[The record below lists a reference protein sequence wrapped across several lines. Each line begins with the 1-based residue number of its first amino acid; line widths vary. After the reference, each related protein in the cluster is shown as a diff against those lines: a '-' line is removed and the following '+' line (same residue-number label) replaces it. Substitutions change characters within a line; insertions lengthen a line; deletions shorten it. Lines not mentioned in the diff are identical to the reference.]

1 MGGAM
6 ERTRMRSGAL
16 NVALN
21 ETRAMGF
28 NRDTIRSKA
37 FSLLVVP
44 LLALTAVW
52 AYVAVT
58 SVAEATGLLR
68 SGERYTAY
76 LRPVEALRD
85 ALRQERRFSVAALRD
100 ARVSAREYLSQRRA
114 DTDRAV
120 ADFREA
126 TARQDPADL
135 PSTTRLLLARLD
147 GLTAVRGSVD
157 GGVSTAVTTIGV
169 YSDLVDEIYNFTS
182 SLAKDG
188 GLTPEQYSQVRS
200 LNSLDFGLDL
210 LAREQSLIGYAI
222 ADENLAPSMHATFVE
237 LVVSRRFLLR
247 NEAAA
252 LDPGVRAGLEEL
264 FARPVYSALTEG
276 ENRIAAF
283 VPTDGELPYG
293 LQQWLRNGTEVTGEV
308 ERLTGAAMD
317 RALGAA
323 DQRVGTILW
332 RTAIIT
338 GVGLLIVVV
347 SVLISVRFGRRLVRE
362 LGDLET
368 SATDVARSRLPD
380 LVRRLRAGES
390 VDPVQETPRVAE
402 GRTVE
407 VRNVSGAFNHVL
419 GEAVRASVGQAEL
432 RRSVG
437 QVFLNLARRNQSLL
451 HRQLALLEVM
461 EHRVDDPATLEDLFR
476 LDHLSTRMRRH
487 AENLIILSGA
497 APSRRWREPV
507 PILDLVRGA
516 VTEVED
522 YTRVVVQEMR
532 QAPTVQGS
540 AVNDLMHLVAEL
552 IENATVFS
560 PPGTRVYVRGEIAAN
575 GYALEIE
582 DRGLGLDHAK
592 LEALNRRIAE
602 PPEFDLADSERL
614 GLFVVARLAARHGV
628 RVLLRKSPYEGV
640 TAIVMIPPGL
650 LAVPDQRQVGYFSSP
665 PPAPVQA
672 PPARHTPAPP
682 SAPPVVVPDDL
693 DLEGLPQRVPQTH
706 LVAPLRGEAPPPEA
720 PQQTGAET
728 GSAERRA
735 GLMTSMQRGW
745 ERGRRETGIWKD
757 RTDG

>member
-1 MGGAM
+1 
-6 ERTRMRSGAL
+6 
-16 NVALN
+16 
-21 ETRAMGF
+21 MGF

-76 LRPVEALRD
+76 LQPLENLSD
-85 ALRQERRFSVAALRD
+85 ALRQERRYSVIALYDERE
-100 ARVSAREYLSQRRA
+100 SAREDLSERRTG
-114 DTDRAV
+114 TDRAL

-126 TARQDPADL
+126 TASQDATTL
-135 PSTTRLLLARLD
+135 PSTTSLLLARLD
-147 GLTAVRGSVD
+147 GLTAIRGSVD
-157 GGVSTAVTTIGV
+157 GGVSTAVTTVGV
-169 YSDLVDEIYNFTS
+169 YSDLVDEISTFSS

-210 LAREQSLIGYAI
+210 LARENSLIGYAI
-222 ADENLAPSMHATFVE
+222 ADKDLSPSVHASFVE
-237 LVVSRRFLLR
+237 LVTSRRFLLR

-252 LDPGVRAGLEEL
+252 LDPDVRAGLEQL
-264 FARPVYSALTEG
+264 YAKPVYSALTEG
-276 ENRIAAF
+276 ENRIVAF

-293 LQQWLRNGTEVTGEV
+293 LEQWLKDGVTVTTEVDA
-308 ERLTGAAMD
+308 LTGAAMD
-317 RALGAA
+317 RAMGAA
-323 DQRVGTILW
+323 GQRVSTILW
-332 RTAIIT
+332 QTAFIT
-338 GVGLLIVVV
+338 GLGLIIVIV
-347 SVLISVRFGRRLVRE
+347 SVLISVRFGRRVVRE
-362 LGDLET
+362 LGDLELT
-368 SATDVARSRLPD
+368 AVDVARSRLPD

-390 VDPVQETPRVAE
+390 VDPAAETPTVAE
-402 GRTVE
+402 GKTME
-407 VRNVSGAFNHVL
+407 IRNVSGAFNFVL
-419 GEAVRASVGQAEL
+419 AEAVRASVGQAEL
-432 RRSVG
+432 RRSIG

-451 HRQLALLEVM
+451 HRQLSLLEVM
-461 EHRVDDPATLEDLFR
+461 EHRVEDPATLEDLFR

-507 PILDLVRGA
+507 PIFDLVRGA

-560 PPGTRVYVRGEIAAN
+560 PPGTRVYVRGEVAAN

-592 LEALNRRIAE
+592 LETLNQRIAE

-628 RVLLRKSPYEGV
+628 RVLLRRSPYEGV
-640 TAIVMIPPGL
+640 TAIVMIPPAL
-650 LAVPDQRQVGYFSSP
+650 LAAPDEQKVSYFTTQAP
-665 PPAPVQA
+665 PVQP
-672 PPARHTPAPP
+672 PPARHTPAPQ
-682 SAPPVVVPDDL
+682 AAAPVVHDDF
-693 DLEGLPQRVPQTH
+693 DDFGLEGLPQRVPQTH
-706 LVAPLRGEAPPPEA
+706 LVAPLRGEAPQRSE
-720 PQQTGAET
+720 PQQADE

-757 RTDG
+757 RPHG

>member
-1 MGGAM
+1 
-6 ERTRMRSGAL
+6 
-16 NVALN
+16 
-21 ETRAMGF
+21 MGF

-44 LLALTAVW
+44 LLALSAVW
-52 AYVAVT
+52 VYVAAT

-76 LRPVEALRD
+76 LRPVEDLRD
-85 ALRQERRFSVAALRD
+85 ALRQERRFSVASLRD
-100 ARVSAREYLSQRRA
+100 ARVSAREYLSERRA
-114 DTDRAV
+114 ETDRAV
-120 ADFREA
+120 AAFREA
-126 TARQDPADL
+126 TAKQDPAGL
-135 PSTTRLLLARLD
+135 PGTTPLLLARLD

-157 GGVSTAVTTIGV
+157 GGVSTAVTTVSV
-169 YSDLVDEIYNFTS
+169 YSDLVDDVHNFIP

-222 ADENLAPSMHATFVE
+222 ADENLAPSIHASFLE
-237 LVVSRRFLLR
+237 LVISRRFLLR
-247 NEAAA
+247 NETAA
-252 LDPGVRAGLEEL
+252 LDPDLRAELEQFYATPL
-264 FARPVYSALTEG
+264 YSALTEG

-283 VPTDGELPYG
+283 VPTDGELPYS
-293 LQQWLRNGTEVTGEV
+293 LQQWLKTGTEVTAKVDG
-308 ERLTGAAMD
+308 LTGAAMD

-323 DQRVGTILW
+323 GQRVSAILW
-332 RTAIIT
+332 QTALIT
-338 GVGLLIVVV
+338 GLGLVIVVV
-347 SVLISVRFGRRLVRE
+347 SVLISVRVGRRLVRE
-362 LGDLET
+362 LGDLELT
-368 SATDVARSRLPD
+368 AVDVARSRLPD

-390 VDPVQETPRVAE
+390 VDPAAETPTVAE

-407 VRNVSGAFNHVL
+407 IRNVSGAFNHVL
-419 GEAVRASVGQAEL
+419 SEAVRASVGQAEL
-432 RRSVG
+432 RRSIG
-437 QVFLNLARRNQSLL
+437 SVFLNLARRNQSLL
-451 HRQLALLEVM
+451 HRQLSLLEVM

-507 PILDLVRGA
+507 PIFDLVRGA

-532 QAPTVQGS
+532 HAPTVQGP
-540 AVNDLMHLVAEL
+540 AVNDLMHLAAEL

-560 PPGTRVYVRGEIAAN
+560 PPGTRVYVRGEAAAN

-592 LEALNRRIAE
+592 LETLNRRIAE

-628 RVLLRKSPYEGV
+628 RVLLRRSPYEGV
-640 TAIVMIPPGL
+640 TAIVMIPPSL
-650 LAVPDQRQVGYFSSP
+650 LAEPERQVGYFAGTAPPPPPPPVARPAPAP
-665 PPAPVQA
+665 PPAA
-672 PPARHTPAPP
+672 H
-682 SAPPVVVPDDL
+682 DDV
-693 DLEGLPQRVPQTH
+693 DMEGLPQRVPQTH
-706 LVAPLRGEAPPPEA
+706 LAAPLRGEAPPRE
-720 PQQTGAET
+720 QQAQADEGSA
-728 GSAERRA
+728 SAERRA

-745 ERGRRETGIWKD
+745 ERGRRETGIGKD
-757 RTDG
+757 GPHG